1 METNVTKKR
10 EKKVAASKISKIQK
24 YKIDE
29 LLYDLPYSQAVA
41 AKKQIPDLL
50 NITRQ
55 TFALYRK
62 ATITDKLEIPT
73 NNFLRLCVFFNIE
86 PIKMVNY
93 KIDEI
98 IILDQSQSNQSAIAM
113 KIGLVQ

>member
-1 METNVTKKR
+1 MVTNVTKKR
-10 EKKVAASKISKIQK
+10 VQKVAQSKISKIQK

-29 LLYDLPYSQAVA
+29 LLYNLPYSQAVA

-62 ATITDKLEIPT
+62 ATIADKLEIPT
-73 NNFLRLCVFFNIE
+73 TNFLKLCVFFKIE
-86 PIKMVNY
+86 PTKMVNY
-93 KIDEI
+93 TIEEI
-98 IILDQSQSNQSAIAM
+98 IILDQSQTNQSAIAM